1 MAYLAGISIF
11 PIKSLDGISPQE
23 IAVLESGALENDRRW
38 AFMDSQGRF
47 VNGKRNA
54 KVHLLRTEFS
64 PDLQTVRLRVQGT
77 DSIHTFD
84 LTQQQRELE
93 AWLSDFFGLAVHLQ
107 DDRHTGFPD
116 DTHAPGPTVISS
128 ATLSE
133 VATWFPGLETADLR
147 RRLRTNLEIAEVP
160 PFWEDQLF
168 GAETEGIRFQI
179 GEVILGGVNPCQRCI
194 VPVRDSLTGEPYP
207 HFQKTLMQRRQQTLP
222 PWTNP
227 QRFNHF
233 YRLAV
238 NTRIPASEAGKLLRV
253 GDPVQL
259 LKPASV

>member
-11 PIKSLDGISPQE
+11 PIKALDGISRQE
-23 IAVLESGALENDRRW
+23 ISVLESGALEDDRRW
-38 AFMDSQGRF
+38 AIVDSQGRF
-47 VNGKRNA
+47 VNGKRNP
-54 KVHLLRTEFS
+54 KVHLLRTEFG
-64 PDLQTVRLRVQGT
+64 PDLQTVHLRIQGK
-77 DSIHTFD
+77 DAVHTFN

-93 AWLSDFFGLAVHLQ
+93 AWLGDFFGLEVHLQ
-107 DDRHTGFPD
+107 EDRHTGFPD

-128 ATLSE
+128 ATLAE
-133 VATWFPGLETADLR
+133 VAAWFPGLETADLR

-168 GAETEGIRFQI
+168 GAETEAVRFQI
-179 GEVILGGVNPCQRCI
+179 GDVRLEGVNPCQRCI
-194 VPVRDSLTGEPYP
+194 VPVRDPLTGAAYP
-207 HFQKTLMQRRQQTLP
+207 HFQRTFMQRRQQTLP
-222 PWTNP
+222 PWTHP

-238 NTRIPASEAGKLLRV
+238 NTRIPAADPGKILRV

-259 LKPASV
+259 LNPASV